1 MPYFKTCETLVIGI
15 ACLKSLCST
24 SERPARL
31 EARKQHEKNLLSSRL
46 GEKYLDRWRI
56 RLSMTN
62 TDSPLQDKAI
72 VKTDRMNQLNELKR
86 LWDARECVV
95 CPGGEGQTTA
105 TL

>member
-1 MPYFKTCETLVIGI
+1 
-15 ACLKSLCST
+15 
-24 SERPARL
+24 
-31 EARKQHEKNLLSSRL
+31 
-46 GEKYLDRWRI
+46 
-56 RLSMTN
+56 MTN